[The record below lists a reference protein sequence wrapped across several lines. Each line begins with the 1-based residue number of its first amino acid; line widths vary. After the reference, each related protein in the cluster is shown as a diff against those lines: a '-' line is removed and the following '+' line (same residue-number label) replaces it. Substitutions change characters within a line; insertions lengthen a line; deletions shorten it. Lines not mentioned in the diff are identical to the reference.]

1 MKQQSK
7 AQRRKQRPAH
17 NLVPSFEECLTFLM
31 DNLSHSRDGLKT
43 STLSAKEKQ
52 RFRQMECK
60 ADALALDD
68 YRDILRRILA
78 PGLHDLTAESKA
90 HVEVLLEERTQFL
103 KRYEALNSQVVPGN
117 AKRHEVLWVL
127 SHRFFLPW
135 LALRLAYR
143 LPDDTDIG
151 ATAEDCWFLPLHG
164 DGFGSCVMKVIDRFV
179 REKDESNAELARRLY
194 HHLPKDERDRLA
206 IPFEGDLSK
215 YSQRTTTPSD
225 ATIGLLVRGTDAVP
239 HLRLMLV
246 LARFIDRCVRDARK
260 VFGDGLALEL
270 LDYFVLC
277 FVHFRGVLKQVRAEV
292 SASPHDKVQEFRFN
306 STGEGVPII
315 PATEAERVW
324 LRLNSPTD
332 MGNTPGQ
339 WARFLPL
346 MDMHMVELA
355 RRINTELHQTV
366 RSKELSFVPR
376 DYDELND
383 GHYPFRIPTA
393 IPEAIEKAPLHGSVR
408 AAVEASQRI
417 FCGHV
422 NLAAAITAK
431 QRFEFL
437 GLGTFVVTAD
447 GRPGFC
453 SPEDAALAELECNRL
468 FQLIYEQAPE
478 RHRPRLALQLL
489 KYLIEPSRPKTTADR
504 KLARA
509 LFKVVSKPMR
519 QRKQRGALLYF
530 TGCLHALDSEHKKA
544 LKAFTE
550 ARKLG
555 RESCGKFWV
564 DLLRAGMLMAD
575 SVGAKQ
581 EQKNFAKRAGMI
593 GLFTNDATPRTNE
606 MKAQMRAEHY
616 LRAAAAAFKPFPA
629 K

>member
-1 MKQQSK
+1 MKQQPK
-7 AQRRKQRPAH
+7 TRRRKQRPAA

-90 HVEVLLEERTQFL
+90 HVELLLDERTQFL
-103 KRYEALNSQVVPGN
+103 KRYEALNSQVVPGR

-127 SHRFFLPW
+127 SHRFILPW
-135 LALRLAYR
+135 MALRLAYR
-143 LPDDTDIG
+143 LPDAADIG
-151 ATAEDCWFLPLHG
+151 TTADDCWFLPLHG
-164 DGFGSCVMKVIDRFV
+164 DGFASCVMKVIDRFF
-179 REKDESNAELARRLY
+179 REEDESNAELARRLY
-194 HHLPKDERDRLA
+194 GHLPKDERDRLA

-215 YSQRTTTPSD
+215 YSKCTTTPSD
-225 ATIGLLVRGTDAVP
+225 ATIGLLVRGTNSIP

-260 VFGDGLALEL
+260 VFDDGLVLEL
-270 LDYFVLC
+270 LDYLVLC
-277 FVHFRGVLKQVRAEV
+277 FVYFRGVLAQVRKEV
-292 SASPHDKVQEFRFN
+292 AASTVDKVQKLRFTP
-306 STGEGVPII
+306 SGESV
-315 PATEAERVW
+315 AEMPTSESARVW
-324 LRLNSPTD
+324 LWLNSPTF
-332 MGNTPGQ
+332 MGNTPVQ
-339 WARFLPL
+339 HERFYPL
-346 MDMHMVELA
+346 MDEYMNELP
-355 RRINTELHQTV
+355 RKINAELVRTVLRGELSLLPRDATELNGG
-366 RSKELSFVPR
+366 RW
-376 DYDELND
+376 
-383 GHYPFRIPTA
+383 RIPSYA
-393 IPEAIEKAPLHGSVR
+393 QIPEEIEGAPIRATVK
-408 AAVEASQRI
+408 AAVEVSQRV
-417 FCGHV
+417 FCGRV
-422 NLAAAITAK
+422 NLAAAIAAK

-453 SPEDAALAELECNRL
+453 SPEDAALAELECKRL

-489 KYLIEPSRPKTTADR
+489 KYLIEPSRPKTSADR

-509 LFKVVSKPMR
+509 LFKVVSGPMR
-519 QRKQRGALLYF
+519 QRKQRGAVHYL
-530 TGCLHALDSEHKKA
+530 TGCLHALDKEHKKA
-544 LKAFTE
+544 LKVFTE

-555 RESCGKFWV
+555 RESCGKCWV

-581 EQKNFAKRAGMI
+581 EQKNFAKRAGI
-593 GLFTNDATPRTNE
+593 TGLFTNDATPRTNE
-606 MKAQMRAEHY
+606 MKAQMRVENY

-629 K
+629 E